1 MDGFVANVEMLGD
14 LLYLH
19 HHGSLPDVTSD
30 NDVARHRVVFMAIA
44 AFTVKYMQTLL
55 PLEKVL

>member
-1 MDGFVANVEMLGD
+1 MANVEMLGD